1 MSNDNN
7 KIDKTN
13 DSDLFR
19 EYIANNKNIRPLKM
33 ADKVNS
39 NTSHKKP
46 THNTLFDYSNCL
58 HATDKKNINN
68 HSLSINLWR
77 PLISSEEPIFYF
89 QQGVQAKTI
98 SSIKNGKIAPDA
110 VLDLHQK
117 NSEQAAELFHH
128 FIINSYQRNLRLIC
142 VVHGKGMR
150 SDNKHPLLKN
160 LVHHW
165 LYEYNQILGFCSCPE
180 NLGGTGA
187 TLILLKKQGY

>member
-1 MSNDNN
+1 MSNDN
-7 KIDKTN
+7 
-13 DSDLFR
+13 DLFR
-19 EYIANNKNIRPLKM
+19 EYIANNKNIRPLKK
-33 ADKVNS
+33 AEKVNS
-39 NTSHKKP
+39 NTSDKEQNQTK
-46 THNTLFDYSNCL
+46 LFDSSCSHTTN
-58 HATDKKNINN
+58 KKNINN
-68 HSLSINLWR
+68 HSLSANLWR
-77 PLISSEEPIFYF
+77 PLLNPNEPIFYF
-89 QQGVQAKTI
+89 QPGVQAKTI

-165 LYEYNQILGFCSCPE
+165 LYEYNQILGFCSCPA